1 MSLLRN
7 SLHEAA
13 AQHLAAAKAEDG
25 HSLIDEAAIIGG
37 LDPNG
42 SSFKANAR
50 KFCNRKDIKKR
61 VAEIQL
67 AGAIMAE
74 TSVASLIVETD
85 DARLKAMRE
94 KGGASAAVQAIICK
108 AKLAGLWIEKSA
120 LTGKD
125 GIPLIP
131 EYTDEQRVIAL
142 TALLTKSTLR
152 VPA

>member
-1 MSLLRN
+1 MSILRN

-13 AQHLAAAKAEDG
+13 AQHLAAAKAEEG
-25 HSLIDEAAIIGG
+25 RSLIDEAAIIGG
-37 LDPNG
+37 LDPEG
-42 SSFKANAR
+42 SSFKPNAR
-50 KFCNRKDIKKR
+50 KFCNRKDIKRR

-67 AGAIMAE
+67 AGAILAE

-120 LTGKD
+120 FTGKD
-125 GIPLIP
+125 GAPLIP

-142 TALLTKSTLR
+142 TALLTKTTLR

>member
-1 MSLLRN
+1 MGILRN

-13 AQHLAAAKAEDG
+13 AQHLAAAKAEEG
-25 HSLIDEAAIIGG
+25 HSLIDEAAIMGG
-37 LDPNG
+37 LDPLG

-61 VAEIQL
+61 VQEIQL

-94 KGGASAAVQAIICK
+94 KGGASAAVAAIICK
-108 AKLAGLWIEKSA
+108 AKLAGLWIERGELA
-120 LTGKD
+120 GKN
-125 GIPLIP
+125 GAPLIP

-142 TALLTKSTLR
+142 TALFAKTSLR